1 MTTRAIIVLRRSTAS
16 QDVSLEAQQ
25 ADCEQVCADNGWK
38 VAGVYSDTASGSAC
52 LEKRPALVEALGAL
66 RKGDVLVARSASR
79 ISRKLGIHLAIEDEV
94 RTKKASIYYVD
105 GGHAD
110 DSPEKVLLR
119 RIRDSIAEYELALV
133 RFRTKSALRKLRKD
147 GRALGSPGMTR
158 YGFARSE
165 CGQNLVEHPEE
176 MKCVHRVWELNQQG
190 VNGVRTKAIIDA
202 EGYRT
207 RRGRQFHITGISHL
221 IKKIKEAPELYGLE
235 TVAT

>member
-52 LEKRPALVEALGAL
+52 LEKRPGLVEALGTL

-79 ISRKLGIHLAIEDEV
+79 VSRKLGIHLAIEDEV

-119 RIRDSIAEYELALV
+119 RIRDSIAEYELALI

-158 YGFARSE
+158 YGFTRSE
-165 CGQNLVEHPEE
+165 DGQDLIKHPEE
-176 MKCVHRVWELNQQG
+176 MKCVHRVWELKMNG

-202 EGYRT
+202 EGYLT
-207 RRGRQFHITGISHL
+207 RRGNPFHLQGVYHL
-221 IKKIKEAPELYGLE
+221 IKKIKEAPELYGFKE
-235 TVAT
+235 EAA